1 VRRLALAAICIA
13 ALVAFACGGSGG
25 GDASGDDGGSRDGD
39 GGIYVFDL
47 NTGQL
52 ERISDDP
59 AFELAWTA
67 DGAQLWYA
75 TSFAPGD
82 DGDVR
87 EIDVASG
94 DSREI
99 APLDGAGFATF
110 APDAGYVAF
119 IARDGTSYT
128 PTLRTPYG
136 GFVTYD
142 DGLGAQLRPDGAYLL
157 FVSPP
162 CAATQSLH
170 IVDLKSGEEFVS
182 DPGAFAASWLQDG
195 RIALSMQP
203 EDAALPAKQVILDPA
218 TRGLTDAAGGLGADP
233 AGAYNLSPHA
243 SHVLYGG
250 SVNRIILKKT
260 GGGAENELGS
270 GRVSLA
276 AWSPD
281 SSLIAYAASD
291 TLYVADAAGT
301 QRYAVDLARITNESG
316 APAVSMRWSPDGTKL
331 ALGAGV
337 VAEGGV
343 CEGVG
348 TATP

>member
-1 VRRLALAAICIA
+1 MRLLALVAICIA
-13 ALVAFACGGSGG
+13 ALVAFACGDSGG
-25 GDASGDDGGSRDGD
+25 GDASGEGGSDAA
-39 GGIYVFDL
+39 GGMYLFDL

-67 DGAQLWYA
+67 DGAKLWYA
-75 TSFAPGD
+75 TSFSPGEG
-82 DGDVR
+82 GDVR
-87 EIDVASG
+87 EMDVASG

-99 APLDGAGFATF
+99 APLDEAGFATF

-119 IARDGTSYT
+119 VARDGASFT
-128 PTLRTPYG
+128 PTLRTPDG

-170 IVDLKSGEEFVS
+170 IVNIESGEEFAS

-195 RIALSMQP
+195 RIANSMQP
-203 EDAALPAKQVILDPA
+203 ADPALPAKQVILDPA
-218 TRGLTDAAGGLGADP
+218 TRALTDAAGALGADP
-233 AGAYNLSPHA
+233 AGAYYLSPDA

-260 GGGAENELGS
+260 GGGAENQIGA

-281 SSLIAYAASD
+281 SSLIAYAAS
-291 TLYVADAAGT
+291 
-301 QRYAVDLARITNESG
+301 
-316 APAVSMRWSPDGTKL
+316 
-331 ALGAGV
+331 
-337 VAEGGV
+337 
-343 CEGVG
+343 
-348 TATP
+348 